1 MENTSHN
8 KPVTSSPYTTTK
20 GVQTLLGNP
29 KQAIIK
35 LSIPMIV
42 AMSVHTLY
50 NFVDGLWVSGLGP
63 DALSAVGF
71 FFPFFFMVFALAA
84 GIGVG
89 GSSAIS
95 RRIGAKDKKNA
106 DAIASH
112 TMVMMFITTL
122 IITVPFM
129 ILAPRI
135 FAAMGAG
142 PIVPTATAYARI
154 LFAGTLIIL
163 FSNISSAILR
173 GEGDV
178 KRAMIIMMLGAG
190 INIILDP
197 IFIYVLKLGVKGAAW
212 ATMISLCV
220 SSAFLFHWLF
230 IKRDT
235 YVTISFRQ
243 FRFRKVILKDI
254 LRVGIPSTF
263 MQMSMALTMLI
274 INLIAVKVGGTD
286 GVAVFTTG
294 WRVVMFATLPLIG
307 IATAV
312 TSVTGAAFGGK
323 AYRKLNTSYMY
334 AIKIGASISLITAVI
349 TFFLAPSIAWLFT
362 TSQEAFR
369 IRPELITF
377 LQIMCIFYPG
387 VSFGMFSS
395 AMFQGT
401 GKGTISLTVTII
413 RTIILTT
420 PLAYLFAII
429 IDLGL
434 DGIWWGMVAGN
445 LMGSLI
451 AFSWGRHF
459 VRRMLSKAPVSKISG
474 VMN

>member
-1 MENTSHN
+1 MENTTQS
-8 KPVTSSPYTTTK
+8 KPEPASPPTATK

-29 KQAIIK
+29 KKAIIK

-50 NFVDGLWVSGLGP
+50 NFVDALWVSGLGP

-71 FFPFFFMVFALAA
+71 FFPFFFMVFAMAA

-95 RRIGAKDKKNA
+95 RRIGAQDKKNA
-106 DAIASH
+106 DSTASH
-112 TMVMMFITTL
+112 TMVMMLITTL
-122 IITVPFM
+122 IITIPFI

-135 FAAMGAG
+135 FTAMGAG
-142 PIVPTATAYARI
+142 SIVPTATAYARI
-154 LFAGTLIIL
+154 LFAGTLIIM
-163 FSNISSAILR
+163 FGSIASAILR

-190 INIILDP
+190 LNIILDP
-197 IFIYVLKLGVKGAAW
+197 IFIYVLKLGVIGAAW
-212 ATMISLCV
+212 ATMVSLCV
-220 SSAFLFHWLF
+220 SSSFLFYWLF

-235 YVTISFRQ
+235 YVSISFRQ

-254 LRVGIPSTF
+254 LRVGIPSSL
-263 MQMSMALTMLI
+263 MQMSMALAMLI

-294 WRVVMFATLPLIG
+294 WRVVMFATLSLVG

-323 AYRKLNTSYMY
+323 AYRKLDTAYMY
-334 AIKIGASISLITAVI
+334 AIKIGVSISLVTAVI

-362 TSQEAFR
+362 KTQDAIR
-369 IRPELITF
+369 IRLDMITF
-377 LQIMCIFYPG
+377 LRTMCFFYPG
-387 VSFGMFSS
+387 VAFGMFSS

-401 GKGTISLTVTII
+401 GRGTISLTVTII
-413 RTIILTT
+413 RTIILAV
-420 PLAYLFAII
+420 PLAYLFSVVM
-429 IDLGL
+429 DMGL
-434 DGIWWGMVAGN
+434 VGIWWGMTAGN
-445 LMGSLI
+445 LGGSII
-451 AFSWGRHF
+451 AFTWGRLF
-459 VRRMLSKAPVSKISG
+459 IRRLLAKVP
-474 VMN
+474 

>member
-1 MENTSHN
+1 
-8 KPVTSSPYTTTK
+8 
-20 GVQTLLGNP
+20 
-29 KQAIIK
+29 
-35 LSIPMIV
+35 MIV

-197 IFIYVLKLGVKGAAW
+197 IFIYALKLGVKGAAW

-294 WRVVMFATLPLIG
+294 WHVVDQSKTQLLI
-307 IATAV
+307 
-312 TSVTGAAFGGK
+312 
-323 AYRKLNTSYMY
+323 
-334 AIKIGASISLITAVI
+334 
-349 TFFLAPSIAWLFT
+349 FLY
-362 TSQEAFR
+362 FR
-369 IRPELITF
+369 
-377 LQIMCIFYPG
+377 
-387 VSFGMFSS
+387 
-395 AMFQGT
+395 
-401 GKGTISLTVTII
+401 
-413 RTIILTT
+413 
-420 PLAYLFAII
+420 
-429 IDLGL
+429 
-434 DGIWWGMVAGN
+434 
-445 LMGSLI
+445 
-451 AFSWGRHF
+451 
-459 VRRMLSKAPVSKISG
+459 
-474 VMN
+474 

>member
-1 MENTSHN
+1 MENT
-8 KPVTSSPYTTTK
+8 KTTK

-29 KQAIIK
+29 KKAIIK

-71 FFPFFFMVFALAA
+71 FFPFFFMVFALAV

-95 RRIGAKDKKNA
+95 RRIGAQDKENA

-112 TMVMMFITTL
+112 TMVIMLITAF

-129 ILAPRI
+129 ILAPSI

-163 FSNISSAILR
+163 FSNISSSLLR

-178 KRAMIIMMLGAG
+178 KRAMIVMMLGAG
-190 INIILDP
+190 LNIILDP
-197 IFIYVLKLGVKGAAW
+197 IFIYALKLGVKGAAW
-212 ATMISLCV
+212 ATMVSLCV
-220 SSAFLFHWLF
+220 TSAFLLYWLF
-230 IKRDT
+230 IKRNT
-235 YVTISFRQ
+235 YVTISFHK
-243 FRFRKVILKDI
+243 FRFRKDILKDI

-263 MQMSMALTMLI
+263 MQMSMALAMLI
-274 INLIAVKVGGTD
+274 INLIVVKVGGTD

-294 WRVVMFATLPLIG
+294 WRVVMFATLPLVG

-312 TSVTGAAFGGK
+312 TSVTGAAFGRK
-323 AYRKLNTSYMY
+323 AFQKLDTSYMY
-334 AIKIGASISLITAVI
+334 AIKIGSSLSLITAVI

-362 TSQEAFR
+362 TTQDAFR
-369 IRPELITF
+369 IRPEIITF
-377 LQIMCIFYPG
+377 LQTMCFFYPG
-387 VSFGMFSS
+387 VAFGMFSS

-413 RTIILTT
+413 RTIVFSA
-420 PLAYLFAII
+420 PLAYFFAVV

-434 DGIWWGMVAGN
+434 VGVWWGMVAGN
-445 LMGSLI
+445 LFGSLI

-459 VRRMLSKAPVSKISG
+459 VRRMLSKAPVS
-474 VMN
+474 